1 MHRTC
6 ISLSDMKRRPA
17 LDDRMMQLLEQ
28 NARQSSTALAKDLGV
43 SSATVRRRLKRL
55 LDSGTLDIVAFR
67 DPTKTGFPVLALIA
81 LNIEQGHLD
90 TLMKQLSDRKEIV
103 WACSVTGRFDV
114 MALAVFRSNEE
125 LASFLEKEQHGLQG
139 IKDSETFVCL
149 HQCKRRWIP

>member
-1 MHRTC
+1 MPYR
-6 ISLSDMKRRPA
+6 IASLDEGIT
-17 LDDRMMQLLEQ
+17 QLLEQ
-28 NARQSSTALAKDLGV
+28 NARQSSTALAKHLGV
-43 SSATVRRRLKRL
+43 SSATVRRRLKKL
-55 LDSGTLDIVAFR
+55 LDSGVLDIVAFR

-81 LNIEQGHLD
+81 LNVEHGYLD
-90 TLMKQLSDRKEIV
+90 SLLQQLSERKEIV

-125 LASFLEKEQHGLQG
+125 LASFLQKEQHGLQG